1 VALFTHS
8 KCARAVRHRTGHVCS
23 CVCLCVCVRA
33 RVCVFMCVCLR
44 ACERISVQFVSSSR
58 CPAFQATLE
67 NAPTEA
73 PEQSSGMLEKKWT
86 AVVRLQKKVGPT
98 RTHV

>member
-1 VALFTHS
+1 MCV
-8 KCARAVRHRTGHVCS
+8 HVC
-23 CVCLCVCVRA
+23 VCVCVR
-33 RVCVFMCVCLR
+33 VCVCAIEGMCVHVCVCLR
-44 ACERISVQFVSSSR
+44 ACERISFQFVSSSR